1 LPACSASAIEKEQ
14 GNVTGT
20 DDLAL
25 AKSLYGGVANDRYRA
40 VLDYLID
47 HPDERTVGSAIADAL
62 GIADH
67 KDVGRAIYAYGEIAR
82 ELGRERPWEEAQQGY
97 LLSASWSELFK
108 QAR

>member
-1 LPACSASAIEKEQ
+1 
-14 GNVTGT
+14 VTGT
-20 DDLAL
+20 DDLGL
-25 AKSLYGGVANDRYRA
+25 AKALYGGVDDDRYRA

-47 HPDERTVGSAIADAL
+47 HPDERFVGSVIADEL
-62 GIADH
+62 GFADH
-67 KDVGRAIYAYGEIAR
+67 KDVGRATHAYGEIAR